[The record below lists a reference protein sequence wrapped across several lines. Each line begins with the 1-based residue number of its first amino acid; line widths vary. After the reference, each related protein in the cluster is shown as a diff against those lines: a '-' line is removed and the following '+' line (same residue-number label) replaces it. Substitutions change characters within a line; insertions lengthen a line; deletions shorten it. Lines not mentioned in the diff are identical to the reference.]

1 MHIRSNSEMLNL
13 QCLWICDTMCCVSIA
28 ICDCYDY
35 NKCIVH
41 FAVYLSSIL
50 FNNQNFRKRKCDS
63 RDDKFCVLF
72 LYNVYRPNI
81 GLVFW
86 CLCCIVVLIESAE

>member
-1 MHIRSNSEMLNL
+1 MQYVVYRSLY
-13 QCLWICDTMCCVSIA
+13 VIA
-28 ICDCYDY
+28 MITQ
-35 NKCIVH
+35 CIVH
-41 FAVYLSSIL
+41 FTVYLSSIL

-72 LYNVYRPNI
+72 SYNVYRPNI